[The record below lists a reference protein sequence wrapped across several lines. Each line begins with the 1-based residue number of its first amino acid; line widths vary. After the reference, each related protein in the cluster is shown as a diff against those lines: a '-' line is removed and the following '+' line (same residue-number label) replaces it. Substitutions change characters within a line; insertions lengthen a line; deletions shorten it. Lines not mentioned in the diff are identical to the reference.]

1 MSLDPISAVL
11 DVGGKLIDKL
21 WPDPVQA
28 AEAKLKLASLEQQG
42 ELDTIKTQMSAII
55 AEANSSDPWTSRARP
70 SFMYV
75 IYIMLLMSIPMGILS
90 AISPDSAIN
99 IISGFKQWL
108 IAIPDSLYTLFGTGY
123 IGYAAARSV
132 DKFKGINK

>member
-21 WPDPVQA
+21 WPDPIQA
-28 AEAKLKLASLEQQG
+28 AEAKLRLATLDQNG
-42 ELDTIKTQMSAII
+42 ELEVIKTQMSAII

-75 IYIMLLMSIPMGILS
+75 IYIMLLMAIPMGIVS
-90 AISPDSAIN
+90 AISPAVAIN
-99 IISGFKQWL
+99 IANGFKAWL
-108 IAIPDSLYTLFGTGY
+108 VAIPDSLYTLFGVGY
-123 IGYAAARSV
+123 TGYAAARTV
-132 DKFKGINK
+132 DKYRGNK